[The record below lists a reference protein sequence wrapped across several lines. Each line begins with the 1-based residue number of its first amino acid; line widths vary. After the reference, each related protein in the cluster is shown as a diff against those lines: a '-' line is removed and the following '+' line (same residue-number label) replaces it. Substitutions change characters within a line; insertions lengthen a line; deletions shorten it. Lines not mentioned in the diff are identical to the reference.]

1 VIDNAL
7 DNLHEGLDGLRYVML
22 FRMRAQCRCAHVES
36 TNCLCYRQALIADDE
51 GRRTAIPD
59 PDHEADVL
67 NGLTFQAA
75 GVQAGRTIAEA
86 EGETYEDDEICDEE
100 MDEMS
105 DAETEDEDDKLEDDE
120 DKLEDDEDKLEEEK
134 KQEELRVQAATAIP
148 ALTTPAPTTPNSLE
162 GDAANASLTDNVSA
176 MGLQDQSTP
185 ASNATYGGTETSCI

>member
-36 TNCLCYRQALIADDE
+36 TNCLCYRQALIADHE

-67 NGLTFQAA
+67 NGLAFQAA

-86 EGETYEDDEICDEE
+86 EGETFGDDEICDEE

-120 DKLEDDEDKLEEEK
+120 DKLEEEK
-134 KQEELRVQAATAIP
+134 KQEELKVQAATAIP